1 MKFIVLVVLFLS
13 CNLTIKQEQPNFYVH
28 TIPFAELIN
37 DKEFNSVLEG
47 RPRTKKITSIILHHT
62 NDKNKT
68 EYLFHSLLSS
78 FAVHLI
84 ISKEGELFGLSQP
97 QLTVLRATPKM
108 DDSSIHISLE
118 GNEQEILKNSFQ
130 LKKTKELI
138 KRISKVFNIQLNN
151 KYINSQEG
159 VFTQTQAK
167 KKYGNFVDLSESGTE
182 KIIKEILNDIGGY
195 YYPEEEW
202 YGRYEKDW
210 VLRKEK
216 KNNKTTELPFDRGRG
231 ITPSFKIEFTELEK
245 DSNGYTPEEYRL
257 KYRFKQKINPSCIVL
272 HYTAIPSFKTSQDV
286 LEARGLSAT
295 IMVDKDAKAYQILD
309 FIDDQAQAASGTN
322 QNCIQIEI
330 VGRNT
335 LDLLGNIKQTVKVAN
350 LVLELSK
357 KFNIPLNNHKV
368 EELKGIYSHT
378 QAKKKWGGSIALEGK
393 DFDPGEEY
401 MKKIFLYINGKYYP
415 EESWFERYSNDW
427 VLLYAKFQP

>member
-1 MKFIVLVVLFLS
+1 MKFLLSFVLFFN
-13 CNLTIKQEQPNFYVH
+13 CNLTVKQEQPNFYVH
-28 TIPFAELIN
+28 TIPFSELVN
-37 DKEFNSVLEG
+37 DKEFDSVIQG

-62 NDKNKT
+62 NDKTKT

-78 FAVHLI
+78 FAVHFI
-84 ISKEGELFGLSQP
+84 ISKEGKIFGLNQP

-118 GNEQEILKNSFQ
+118 GKEDEILNNSIQ
-130 LKKTKELI
+130 MRKVKDLI
-138 KRISKVFNIQLNN
+138 KRISQVFNIQLNN

-182 KIIKEILNDIGGY
+182 KIIKEILTTIGGY

-216 KNNKTTELPFDRGRG
+216 KNSKTNERPFDKGRG
-231 ITPSFKIEFTELEK
+231 ITAPTKIEFIELEK
-245 DSNGYTPEEYRL
+245 DSNEYTPEEFRL

-286 LEARGLSAT
+286 LEARGLSAS

-309 FIDDQAQAASGTN
+309 SIDDLAQAASGTN

-335 LDLLGNIKQTVKVAN
+335 SELLANTKQTVKVSN

-357 KFNIPLNNHKV
+357 KFKIPLNNHRV

-401 MKKIFLYINGKYYP
+401 MKKIFLYINGQYYP
-415 EESWFERYSNDW
+415 EESWFDRYSNDW
-427 VLLYAKFQP
+427 VMLYAKFQP